1 MEKAIVA
8 SNIGWANE
16 VIDNQENGF
25 LVSPTN
31 HLEYAN
37 RITDLLENSK
47 LQTQFGYA
55 ARKKVLERFSI
66 EIVAKQSISFYK
78 TVTKKF

>member
-1 MEKAIVA
+1 
-8 SNIGWANE
+8 
-16 VIDNQENGF
+16 VIDDQENGF

-37 RITDLLENSK
+37 RIIDLLENSK

-55 ARKKVLERFSI
+55 ARKKVLEKFSI
-66 EIVAKQSISFYK
+66 EIIAKQSVDFY
-78 TVTKKF
+78 TKLFFFKND